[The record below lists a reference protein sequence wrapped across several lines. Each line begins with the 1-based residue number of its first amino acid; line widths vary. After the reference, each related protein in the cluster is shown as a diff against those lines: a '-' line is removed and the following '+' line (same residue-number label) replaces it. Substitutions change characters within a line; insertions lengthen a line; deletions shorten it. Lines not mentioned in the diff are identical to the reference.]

1 MGCVL
6 IPCDQCPHKKGK
18 SEDRHV
24 NGECQMKMKAGVE
37 VRLLQVKE
45 GQRSHPQTSRS
56 GERDM
61 GRKLSR
67 LQELTLATPLSWT
80 ADLQGH

>member
-1 MGCVL
+1 
-6 IPCDQCPHKKGK
+6 
-18 SEDRHV
+18 
-24 NGECQMKMKAGVE
+24 MKMKAEVE

-56 GERDM
+56 GERDGM
-61 GRKLSR
+61 EAVSWP
-67 LQELTLATPLSWT
+67 QELTLATPLSWT

>member
-1 MGCVL
+1 
-6 IPCDQCPHKKGK
+6 
-18 SEDRHV
+18 
-24 NGECQMKMKAGVE
+24 MKMKAGVE

-67 LQELTLATPLSWT
+67 LQELTLATPLSWI